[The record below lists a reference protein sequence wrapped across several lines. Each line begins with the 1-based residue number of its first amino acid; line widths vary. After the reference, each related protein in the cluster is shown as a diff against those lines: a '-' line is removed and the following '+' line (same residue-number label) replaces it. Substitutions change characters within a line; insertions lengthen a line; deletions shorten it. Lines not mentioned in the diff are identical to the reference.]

1 VYLAEEAA
9 VNKTTERVFDNQRKQ
24 AFGHYELQRQL
35 LIEKLE
41 TAVKHYVDAM
51 MGRGNS
57 EDEMKLALISWY
69 LTARGYFD
77 EIPDKELTA
86 LDRYLQDPKQV
97 TMPQAVELLRAA
109 TRYNFRMG
117 VTNILKTSLPD
128 ELNLIGPMV
137 RR

>member
-1 VYLAEEAA
+1 MAAEAA
-9 VNKTTERVFDNQRKQ
+9 VNKTTEKVFDNQRKQ
-24 AFGHYELQRQL
+24 AFSHYELQRQL

-41 TAVKHYVDAM
+41 TAIKHYVDAM
-51 MGRGNS
+51 LSRGNS

-77 EIPDKELTA
+77 EIPDQTLTT
-86 LDRYLQDPKQV
+86 LDGYLQDPKQIA
-97 TMPQAVELLRAA
+97 TSDAVEYLRAA
-109 TRYNFRMG
+109 ARYNFHMG

-137 RR
+137 KR

>member
-1 VYLAEEAA
+1 MAEEAA
-9 VNKTTERVFDNQRKQ
+9 VNKTTDKVFDNQRKQ
-24 AFGHYELQRQL
+24 AFSHYELQRQL

-41 TAVKHYVDAM
+41 TAIKHYIDAM

-57 EDEMKLALISWY
+57 DDEMKLALVSWF

-77 EIPDKELTA
+77 EIPDAQLII
-86 LDRYLQDPKQV
+86 LDGFLQDPKQI
-97 TMPQAVELLRAA
+97 TNQQAVLLLRAA

-128 ELNLIGPMV
+128 ELNIIGPMV
-137 RR
+137 KR